1 MMLIPRPEGK
11 NMSFVRDLKVAAA
24 SLIRTPGLAIAVV
37 LTLALGIGANAAIF
51 TLVRGVLL
59 KPLVNRDEDRLVYL
73 RQSAAGIGVENAAF
87 SVPELQDLRTSVKT
101 LSAFG
106 DFSAMNF
113 TMIGLGEPRSIQ
125 GGVVGGTYFDV
136 MGLHPVL
143 GRLIGPQDDGPTA
156 PGVVVLTYRFWST
169 ALHKDPSVLGKTV
182 RLGSIGDRT
191 ATVIGVLEPC
201 VPYPQDTEI
210 ISNIVTSPHH
220 LSATMV
226 TGRIHRMTELF
237 GRLAPGATL
246 DQARAELSS
255 VYTAMKKDHP
265 EAYAQESNFQIGAR
279 LLRDEITSGARTVL
293 LVLLAASALV
303 FIIACSNVANL
314 ILARTVR
321 REGELSVRVALG
333 ASRGALRRMLL
344 AESLLLCGAGAAIG
358 VLSAQPMVAV
368 LARYASRFSIRA
380 LDFKVD
386 SSLLWVGA
394 ALAIVAAVILAFVPR
409 LPSSSGTSS
418 SGSSSGTR
426 GGLSLS
432 SGSARITGSTSRR
445 QRIFVVTQIA
455 ASFVL
460 LAGASTLITTLI
472 ALQRTQTGLDTQH
485 VLAIDVPAMSDGKTP
500 QQVAGFY
507 KEAIRRIDA
516 LPGVTETAFGDVVP
530 WRDGSFGSLQF
541 SGDGHAHAT
550 GVEDP
555 RAQSRSISPG
565 FFAALGVPIIAGRDF
580 NALDDN
586 NDNDKNQEPV
596 VIVSQTL
603 AQRMFPNQDAI
614 NRHVYWT
621 DPVLQFFGG
630 TDLEKARLLAPHRII
645 GVTADIDD
653 LHVVPEPTVTIY
665 SPFDEG
671 ALFGGRL
678 FIHTAANPYSLVP
691 SVTRIIRDMSAE
703 QPVERATT
711 LADVR
716 AEVLTP
722 DRLNSLVFG
731 VFAVVA
737 LLIAVVGVAGVLA
750 FSVSARTREFGIR
763 LALGSE
769 PQQLLKGVIAEGTVM
784 AAAGVLAGA
793 AFGFVL
799 ARLAGKYF
807 LDVKMPG
814 ALPVF
819 VSAFVL
825 MAVAV
830 IASVLPAA
838 RAARVDIMQA
848 LRSE

>member
-1 MMLIPRPEGK
+1 MP
-11 NMSFVRDLKVAAA
+11 FVRDLRVAAH
-24 SLIRTPGLAIAVV
+24 SLVRTPGLAIAVV

-59 KPLVNRDEDRLVYL
+59 KPLVNRGEDRLIYI
-73 RQSAAGIGVENAAF
+73 RQSAPGIGDENATF
-87 SVPELQDLRTSVKT
+87 SVPELQDLRASVKT
-101 LSAFG
+101 VSAFG
-106 DFSAMNF
+106 DFSAMDF
-113 TMIGLGEPRSIQ
+113 TMIGLGEPRSIR
-125 GGVVGGTYFDV
+125 GGVVGGTFFEV
-136 MGLHPVL
+136 MGLRPVL
-143 GRLIGPQDDGPTA
+143 GRLIGPQDDGPQA
-156 PGVVVLTYRFWST
+156 AGVVVLTYRFWTT
-169 ALHKDPSVLGKTV
+169 AFHKDPSVLGKTV
-182 RLGSIGDRT
+182 RLGSIGDRS

-210 ISNIVTSPHH
+210 IANIVTSPHH

-237 GRLAPGATL
+237 GRLAPGVTP
-246 DQARAELSS
+246 DQAGAELRSA
-255 VYTAMKKDHP
+255 YAAMKKDHP
-265 EAYAQESNFQIGAR
+265 EAYAQEGDFQIGTK

-293 LVLLAASALV
+293 LVLLAASGLV

-314 ILARTVR
+314 ILARAVR
-321 REGELSVRVALG
+321 REGELAVRVALG

-344 AESLLLCGAGAAIG
+344 AESLLLCSAGAAVG
-358 VLSAQPMVAV
+358 VMSAQPMVAI
-368 LARYASRFSIRA
+368 LARYASRFSVRA
-380 LDFKVD
+380 LDFRVD

-409 LPSSSGTSS
+409 LPSGDSS
-418 SGSSSGTR
+418 S
-426 GGLSLS
+426 GLSLS
-432 SGSARITGSTSRR
+432 SGSVRITGSTNRR
-445 QRIFVVTQIA
+445 QRIFAVTQIA

-472 ALQRTQTGLDTQH
+472 ALQKAQTGMDTQH
-485 VLAIDVPAMSDGKTP
+485 VLAVDVPAMSYGKTP
-500 QQVAGFY
+500 QQVVDFY
-507 KEAIRRIDA
+507 KEAIRRTDA
-516 LPGVTETAFGDVVP
+516 LPGVSKTAFGNVVP
-530 WRDGSFGSLQF
+530 WRDAGGPTAPGLQF
-541 SGDGHAHAT
+541 SADGHVHTA

-555 RAQSRSISPG
+555 RAQWRVISPG
-565 FFAALGVPIIAGRDF
+565 FFASLGVPIIAGRDF
-580 NALDDN
+580 NALD
-586 NDNDKNQEPV
+586 NQSDAEPV
-596 VIVSQTL
+596 VIISQTL

-621 DPVLQFFGG
+621 DPVLQFFDG
-630 TDLEKARLLAPHRII
+630 TGIEKSRLIAPHRII

-653 LHVVPEPTVTIY
+653 EHVVPEPILTVY
-665 SPFDEG
+665 SALEEG
-671 ALFGGRL
+671 PIFGGRL
-678 FIHTAANPYSLVP
+678 FIHTSANPYSLVTP
-691 SVTRIIRDMSAE
+691 VTRVIRTMSAD
-703 QPVERATT
+703 QPVERAAT
-711 LADVR
+711 LEDIR

-731 VFAVVA
+731 VFAAVA
-737 LLIAVVGVAGVLA
+737 LAIAVVGVAGVLA

-769 PQQLLKGVIAEGTVM
+769 PQRLLKGVIAEGTVM

-799 ARLAGKYF
+799 ARLAGRYF

-838 RAARVDIMQA
+838 RAARVDVMQA